1 MVDPHLP
8 VSSRGWE
15 KCQELF
21 VDRPRLVC
29 RPRADIFKDDL
40 PRFHIVGVLCDLG
53 LGQSD
58 ATALAHVGVP
68 SPIGK
73 RVTVGVLITF
83 NYPVII
89 ELMIKPKEI
98 VFCCVAFVV
107 LLSADAGVP
116 LGEGAENW
124 PLGGVR
130 LEREYSNVPFLALK
144 VSQSQ
149 TK

>member
-1 MVDPHLP
+1 M
-8 VSSRGWE
+8 
-15 KCQELF
+15 Q
-21 VDRPRLVC
+21 
-29 RPRADIFKDDL
+29 
-40 PRFHIVGVLCDLG
+40 
-53 LGQSD
+53 
-58 ATALAHVGVP
+58 
-68 SPIGK
+68 
-73 RVTVGVLITF
+73 
-83 NYPVII
+83 
-89 ELMIKPKEI
+89 PKEI